1 MDYLICGLTAGVVVG
16 LAMLAL
22 ELLWLRKLTKDERR
36 GAWWVVTLVGASFGG
51 LGGYLG
57 SVAANYY
64 VLHFVR

>member
-1 MDYLICGLTAGVVVG
+1 MDYLIAGLTAGVVVG
-16 LAMLAL
+16 LAVWML

-36 GAWWVVTLVGASFGG
+36 QAWRVVALVAAFFGG